1 MALEI
6 RIFRQR
12 VVFDA
17 LALNPRD
24 LKADFR

>member
-1 MALEI
+1 MVLKI

-17 LALNPRD
+17 PALNPRD
-24 LKADFR
+24 LQADFW